1 LGRQPEE
8 GEVVYGKEN
17 EKPTTRKTRIGALA
31 IAWLVGITLLIGLW
45 FWFGWW
51 VLILVAVG
59 VWASVDYLRRG
70 DQAGHVDRLKW
81 GF

>member
-1 LGRQPEE
+1 M
-8 GEVVYGKEN
+8 VYGKEN
-17 EKPTTRKTRIGALA
+17 EKATTKKMRIGVLA
-31 IAWLVGITLLIGLW
+31 IAWLVGVTLLIGLW

-51 VLILVAVG
+51 VLILAAVG